1 VKIAIA
7 QMNALVGDLA
17 GNAARIV
24 ALANDA
30 RAQGAA
36 LMATPELA
44 LCGYPPE
51 DLLLRSDF
59 MTRCAEALADI
70 ARRVSGIALVIGH
83 PRLEQGRR
91 HNSASVL
98 RDGRTLCVY
107 DKHNL
112 PNYTVFDEE
121 RYFDASRQPC
131 VFAVDDGVQVIRASD
146 PGALSEP
153 PLSEPQANEPTRIG
167 LNICADGWHREAP
180 RHALEA
186 GARLLI
192 VLNASPYH
200 LYKQELREKVMR
212 QRAAETGLSILY
224 VNMVG
229 GQDELVFDGASFVMN
244 GDGEITHQLPAFEEK
259 LALVDIVDGEPVPG
273 SVAPRLPTEAA
284 VYSALVLGVRDYV
297 TKNDFRGA
305 LVGLCDEI
313 DSALTLAIAVDALG
327 AQKVRAVMM
336 PSKHVTDSAR
346 ANGCDLAEKLGVRY
360 TELGID
366 AISEAYGA
374 ALAAQIGKRPGGDRD
389 DGLESRIRGTVLAS
403 LAEQA
408 GEVVLTSG
416 NKSDLGTGC
425 ATFCGDMAR
434 GFAVLK
440 DIHKTLVYALA
451 RHRNG
456 VSPAIPAYLI
466 ESVPAA
472 EARAASVHMPPL
484 PPYPVVDAILDAYI
498 ERQASPADIVALGHS
513 RADVERVVGLVY
525 ASEYRRRQAPIGVRV
540 THRGFGKDC
549 RYPITNG
556 YRHRY

>member
-1 VKIAIA
+1 MKIAIA

-24 ALANDA
+24 AFANDA
-30 RAQGAA
+30 RARGAA

-59 MTRCAEALADI
+59 MTRCTEALDDI
-70 ARRVSGIALVIGH
+70 ARRVRGITLVVGH

-112 PNYTVFDEE
+112 PSYTVFDEE
-121 RYFDASRQPC
+121 RYFDASQQPC
-131 VFAVDDGVQVIRASD
+131 VFALQDDAAV
-146 PGALSEP
+146 LSEAQAK
-153 PLSEPQANEPTRIG
+153 EPAWIG
-167 LNICADGWHREAP
+167 LNICADSWHREAP
-180 RHALEA
+180 RYALEA
-186 GARLLI
+186 GARLLV

-200 LYKQELREKVMR
+200 MRKQQLREKVMR

-244 GDGEITHQLPAFEEK
+244 GEGEITHRLPAFEEK
-259 LALVDIVDGEPVPG
+259 LAFVDIVDGEPVPG
-273 SVAPRLPTEAA
+273 SIAPRPETEAA
-284 VYSALVLGVRDYV
+284 VYGALVLGVRDYV
-297 TKNDFRGA
+297 RKNHFRGA
-305 LVGLCDEI
+305 LLGLCDGI

-327 AQKVRAVMM
+327 AEKVRAVIM
-336 PSKHVTDSAR
+336 PSKHSASASR
-346 ANGCDLAEKLGVRY
+346 ANAHDLAEKLGVRC

-366 AISEAYGA
+366 AIVEAYRA
-374 ALAAQIGKRPGGDRD
+374 ALSAEIAGRPGDAVA
-389 DGLESRIRGTVLAS
+389 DGLEPRIRGTVLAS
-403 LAEQA
+403 LAGRT

-416 NKSDLGTGC
+416 NKSELGTGC
-425 ATFCGDMAR
+425 VTFCGDAAG

-440 DIHKTLVYALA
+440 DIHKMLVYGLA

-456 VSPAIPAYLI
+456 IARVIPTHLIEGAPSVEIHAATAHNLTLPAY
-466 ESVPAA
+466 
-472 EARAASVHMPPL
+472 
-484 PPYPVVDAILDAYI
+484 PVLDAILDAYI
-498 ERQASPADIVALGHS
+498 ERQVSPADIVALGHS
-513 RADVERVVGLVY
+513 RSDVERVVGLVC

-540 THRGFGKDC
+540 TNRGFGKDW

-556 YRHRY
+556 FRHRY